1 MKNTGKMKTAVLAD
15 MKTCFDKNDFW
26 VDCFKMGTVAYGDT
40 LAGHGHCTWN
50 THIFALFEIL
60 AEMKWETTGLSQILW
75 QHAYEV
81 PDSSCHSLKYLGHS
95 VHT

>member
-1 MKNTGKMKTAVLAD
+1 
-15 MKTCFDKNDFW
+15 
-26 VDCFKMGTVAYGDT
+26 MGTVAYSGR
-40 LAGHGHCTWN
+40 AWAWHME
-50 THIFALFEIL
+50 HIFALFETL

-81 PDSSCHSLKYLGHS
+81 PDSSTHSLKYLGHS